1 MLVAEDEYLLATD
14 LAQFLRRGGAC
25 VIGPFPTVK
34 EALNSLRAGAKPD
47 FAMLDVNLRGEMV
60 FPLADHLVDAMI
72 PFIFITGY
80 DTAILPQA
88 YAKIPRLEKPIN
100 L

>member
-1 MLVAEDEYLLATD
+1 MLVAEDEYLLAAD
-14 LAQFLRRGGAC
+14 LTKFLQRAGAR
-25 VIGPFPTVK
+25 VIGPFPTVR
-34 EALNSLRAGAKPD
+34 EALEGLRTGVTPD

-60 FPLADHLVDAMI
+60 FPLADHLVAAAI

-80 DTAILPQA
+80 DTALLPQA
-88 YAKIPRLEKPIN
+88 YAAIPRLEKPIN